1 MGSMLKGK
9 SAIVTGATSGIGSA
23 IATSLAEEGCNI
35 IFNGFGDSEE
45 IEAFRENLCDRH
57 DVDVF
62 YDKCDLTDLAQISA
76 MIANAV
82 ERFGRIDILV
92 NNAGIQHVSPIDEF
106 PTEKFQRI
114 IEANLAAPFYTIRGV
129 LPIMKKN
136 NWGRIVNIS
145 SVNGY
150 VGSIHKGPYPA
161 AKHGVLGLTKV
172 VALET
177 AEIDITCNAVC
188 PGFVKTAIIE
198 SQIQTKM
205 KERGL
210 SYAQVEHEFLVDKHP
225 SKKFIPAEDIASVV
239 LYLCSDAAKHI
250 TGIGL
255 PVDGGWLSV

>member
-1 MGSMLKGK
+1 MLKGK
-9 SAIVTGATSGIGSA
+9 SAIITGATSGIGNA
-23 IATSLAEEGCNI
+23 IASAFAKEGCDI
-35 IFNGFGDSEE
+35 MFNGFGDSDE
-45 IEAFRENLCDRH
+45 IEAFRKGLSDRH
-57 DVDVF
+57 NVDVC
-62 YDKCDLTDLAQISA
+62 YHECDLTNLKHISA
-76 MIANAV
+76 MIAAAA

-92 NNAGIQHVSPIDEF
+92 NNAGIQYVSPIDEF
-106 PTEKFQRI
+106 PTEKFERI
-114 IEANLAAPFYTIRGV
+114 IQTNLAAPFYTIRDV

-136 NWGRIVNIS
+136 GWGRIVNIS

-150 VGSIHKGPYPA
+150 VGSIHKGPYTA

-177 AEIDITCNAVC
+177 AETDITCNAVC

-198 SQIQTKM
+198 SQIQTRM
-205 KERGL
+205 KEQGL
-210 SYAQVEHEFLVDKHP
+210 SYAEAEHEHLVETHP
-225 SKKFIPAEDIASVV
+225 SKKFIPAEDIASAV

>member
-1 MGSMLKGK
+1 MGSTLKGK
-9 SAIVTGATSGIGSA
+9 SAIVTGATSGIGNA
-23 IATSLAEEGCNI
+23 IASALAEEGCNI
-35 IFNGFGDSEE
+35 MFNGFGDNEE
-45 IEAFRENLCDRH
+45 IEAFRGNLSDRH

-62 YDKCDLTDLAQISA
+62 YDKCDLTDLAQISG

-106 PTEKFQRI
+106 PTEKFQQI
-114 IEANLAAPFYTIRGV
+114 IETNLAAPFYTIRGV

-136 NWGRIVNIS
+136 SWGRIVNIS

-150 VGSIHKGPYPA
+150 VGSIHKGPYTA

-177 AEIDITCNAVC
+177 AETDITCNAVC

-198 SQIQTKM
+198 SQIQTRM
-205 KERGL
+205 KEQGL
-210 SYAQVEHEFLVDKHP
+210 SYTDAEHEHLVEKHP

-239 LYLCSDAAKHI
+239 LYLCSDVAKHI